1 MASINLNSE
10 IVFSSSD
17 SMLSHQISRYIKDGK
32 LRKIAP
38 RIYTTNMVDSDE
50 NIVRRNV
57 ISILEWRFPGFVIS
71 HRSAKEMKTTQNGEI
86 FITGTYNR
94 RFDSI
99 PGIVVNVMAG
109 PQPDKKDLP
118 FGRIFVSGEYRWM
131 LENMQSARK
140 TGESSKV
147 LPVAEIEKRLEGVM
161 LAGGESAMNDYR
173 DSLRETAERLGMQA
187 EFEKLNKLI
196 SALLS
201 THSSDI
207 LTTPSA
213 KAMSAGIPYDTDRVK
228 LFEILFQA
236 LKNRTFYVFKNLV
249 KTEEE
254 FRMFAFF
261 ESYFSNYIEG
271 TEFDVNEA
279 RQIVETGMPILRRDD
294 DSHDIL
300 GTFKI
305 VSNRSEMSK
314 TPSSF
319 SEFIEI
325 LCTRHAILMQGRP
338 YNNPGVFKDKNN
350 RAGNTYFVDYKLVKG
365 TLSAGF
371 QYYSALESA
380 FAKALFMMFMISEIH
395 PFTDGNGRMSR
406 VMMNAELV
414 KTGEPR
420 IIVPTVYRE
429 DYLLA
434 LRALSRQ
441 AKVEPFLKVML
452 RLHQFSVNLYGT
464 DFSEIDNYLK
474 LCNAYEEP
482 TSAKLK
488 IIDRVFSDMA

>member
-1 MASINLNSE
+1 MENVNLSSE
-10 IVFSSSD
+10 IIFASSD
-17 SMLSHQISRYIKDGK
+17 SGVSHQISRYIKDGK

-38 RIYTTNMVDSDE
+38 RIYTTNMADSDE
-50 NIVRRNV
+50 NIVRRNI

-71 HRSAKEMKTTQNGEI
+71 HRSAREMRATPSGDI
-86 FITGTYNR
+86 FVTGTYNR
-94 RFDSI
+94 RYETI
-99 PGIVVNVMAG
+99 PGIAINVMEG
-109 PQPDKKDLP
+109 PAPDAKDLP
-118 FGRIFVSGEYRWM
+118 FGRIYVSGEYRWM
-131 LENMQSARK
+131 LENMQVSRRNGDA
-140 TGESSKV
+140 SKI
-147 LPVAEIEKRLEGVM
+147 LPVSEIEKRLESIM
-161 LAGGESAMNDYR
+161 LAGGEDAMNKYR
-173 DSLRETAERLGMQA
+173 DTLRETAERLEMQA

-201 THSSDI
+201 THSADV

-213 KAMSAGIPYDTDRVK
+213 KAMSAGIPYDRDRVK
-228 LFEILFQA
+228 LFEILFHA
-236 LKNRTFYVFKNLV
+236 LKNRTFYTYSNLV

-271 TEFDVNEA
+271 TEFEINEA
-279 RQIVETGMPILRRDD
+279 RQIVETGIPILRRDD

-305 VSNRSEMSK
+305 VSNRQEMSR
-314 TPSSF
+314 TPTSF

-325 LCTRHAILMQGRP
+325 LRSRHAVLMQGRP
-338 YNNPGVFKDKNN
+338 YHNPGFFKDRNN
-350 RAGNTYFVDYKLVKG
+350 RAGNTYFVDYKLVEG

-380 FAKALFMMFMISEIH
+380 FAKAIFMMFIISEVH
-395 PFTDGNGRMSR
+395 PFSDGNGRMSR
-406 VMMNAELV
+406 IMMNAELV
-414 KTGEPR
+414 KADEPR
-420 IIVPTVYRE
+420 IIVPTVFRE

-441 AKVEPFLKVML
+441 NNYDPFLKVMIK
-452 RLHQFSVNLYGT
+452 LHQFSVNLYGT
-464 DFSEIDNYLK
+464 DFSEMDNYLR

-482 TSAKLK
+482 SAAKLK
-488 IIDRVFSDMA
+488 IIDRVFENIV